1 MENNKDIYSVSRLN
15 TEVRQVLEGS
25 FPLVWVEG
33 EISGLSTPRSGHMY
47 FSLKDEHA
55 QTRCAMFRMKRQLLR
70 FLPQDGSKVLVR
82 ARITLYEARG
92 EFQLVVDHMEPYGEG
107 QLRQAIERLKN
118 QLDKEGLFAAEH
130 KKDIPVMPSTVGVIT
145 SPTGAAIR
153 DVLHVFNRRFPATN
167 IIIYPV
173 PVQGDNAA
181 QEIVHMLKLADQR
194 QECDLF
200 ILTRGGGSLEDLM
213 AFNDEQL
220 ARTIFD
226 LDTPI
231 ISAVGHEIDTSISD
245 FVADRRAPTP
255 SAAAELASPDQADI
269 KRQIENVYKRLIHT
283 VTLNLKQQK
292 KHLDH
297 LTTRLDT
304 YSPAKQLVQKSQA
317 VDLMEARLFQ
327 SMQARLNKLKKQQQ
341 SLQYRLEQNSPRAHL
356 SLQQNRLYQLSL
368 RLQQHHPKQLIGQK
382 KTRLQE
388 RTARLY
394 EKMQSMIGQNKNRLT
409 LASRMLD
416 SVSPLATLS
425 RGYAVVRNDR
435 NEVVR
440 HFNQVNPGDRVS
452 ALLKDG
458 ELDCEVKGTRAS
470 SKSSD

>member
-1 MENNKDIYSVSRLN
+1 MQDQKNIYSVSRLN

-70 FLPQDGSKVLVR
+70 FLPQDGMKVLVR

-118 QLDKEGLFAAEH
+118 QLDKEGLFAPEN
-130 KKDIPVMPSTVGVIT
+130 KKPIPAICSKVGIIT

-153 DVLHVFNRRFPATN
+153 DVLHVFNRRFPATE

-181 QEIVHMLKLADQR
+181 REITDMLRLADQR
-194 QECDLF
+194 RECDLF

-220 ARTIFD
+220 ARTIFN
-226 LDTPI
+226 LQTPV

-245 FVADRRAPTP
+245 YVADRRAPTP
-255 SAAAELASPDQADI
+255 SAAAELASPDRNDLL
-269 KRQIENVYKRLIHT
+269 RQIENLFRRLKKAASS
-283 VTLNLKQQK
+283 NLQQQK
-292 KHLDH
+292 KQIDFLSS
-297 LTTRLDT
+297 RLDSH
-304 YSPAKQLVQKSQA
+304 SPAKQLLQKSQA
-317 VDLMEARLFQ
+317 IDLLEARLV
-327 SMQARLNKLKKQQQ
+327 QAIHSSLNKLKNHQQ
-341 SLQYRLEQNSPRAHL
+341 SLHYRLEKISPQAQLTR
-356 SLQQNRLYQLSL
+356 QRNRLYQLSL
-368 RLQQHHPKQLIGQK
+368 RMQPYHPGKLLEEKKRQLHDSAD
-382 KTRLQE
+382 RLQD
-388 RTARLY
+388 
-394 EKMQSMIGQNKNRLT
+394 KMQSILNQNRNRLT

-425 RGYAVVRNDR
+425 RGYAVIKNCDD
-435 NEVVR
+435 EVVR
-440 HFNQVNPGDRVS
+440 YVKQVSAGDSVS
-452 ALLKDG
+452 ALIEDG
-458 ELDCEVKGTRAS
+458 LLECEVKIT
-470 SKSSD
+470 KPN